1 VTHHDGHASAWQSL
15 NRSLADDLALGLG
28 DDGKPIAGDIK
39 PARVLYATADREKV
53 RMPSVKCVV
62 AEMDRAWS
70 KR

>member
-1 VTHHDGHASAWQSL
+1 MTQHDGHASAWAAF
-15 NRSLADDLALGLG
+15 NRSLADDLAFGVG
-28 DDGKPIAGDIK
+28 DDGNPVAGDIK

-53 RMPSVKCVV
+53 RMPSVKGVV